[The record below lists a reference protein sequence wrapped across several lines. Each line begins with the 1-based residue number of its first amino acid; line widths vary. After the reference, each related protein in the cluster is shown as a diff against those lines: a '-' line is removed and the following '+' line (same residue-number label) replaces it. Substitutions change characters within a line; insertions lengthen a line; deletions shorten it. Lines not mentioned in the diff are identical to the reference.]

1 MGIPATEID
10 IGANH
15 VSDMLFNHDLLRQHH
30 SWRGVVL
37 HFLSDVMEMLLL
49 LSAAISFAIML
60 LKEESR
66 TNNK

>member
-1 MGIPATEID
+1 MYLTCFLITIFFANI
-10 IGANH
+10 ILGA
-15 VSDMLFNHDLLRQHH
+15 VWSYT
-30 SWRGVVL
+30 
-37 HFLSDVMEMLLL
+37 FLSDVMEMLLL